1 MRTPSASSQTVYVLT
16 SAVWGVHVCAW
27 ALGMSARLT
36 GVPPDGPCVTN
47 TSGLRR
53 PSSPAPSTHLPA
65 TARTRKGTTC
75 PEGPPLASACE
86 AYLAN
91 VYRRNAVTA

>member
-1 MRTPSASSQTVYVLT
+1 
-16 SAVWGVHVCAW
+16 
-27 ALGMSARLT
+27 MSARLT

-75 PEGPPLASACE
+75 PEGPPPASACE
-86 AYLAN
+86 ACPAN
-91 VYRRNAVTA
+91 VYRRDAVTA